1 MSEKV
6 SLDRE
11 QEAIQEPSLRDAVLE
26 MLSSDGT
33 AAYPV
38 IEKLAAFE
46 NSYPNDIVYALIL
59 ENEITH
65 RMLNQLAIRQQQQN
79 QVIAGRLTERLD
91 SWQEQLRR
99 DMIRRD
105 LIARSQFRRLV
116 ALHRERFLTRTILFT
131 AVGISALLAG
141 LGIYWLYRLIGG

>member
-46 NSYPNDIVYALIL
+46 NSYPNDIV
-59 ENEITH
+59 
-65 RMLNQLAIRQQQQN
+65 
-79 QVIAGRLTERLD
+79 
-91 SWQEQLRR
+91 
-99 DMIRRD
+99 
-105 LIARSQFRRLV
+105 
-116 ALHRERFLTRTILFT
+116 
-131 AVGISALLAG
+131 
-141 LGIYWLYRLIGG
+141 